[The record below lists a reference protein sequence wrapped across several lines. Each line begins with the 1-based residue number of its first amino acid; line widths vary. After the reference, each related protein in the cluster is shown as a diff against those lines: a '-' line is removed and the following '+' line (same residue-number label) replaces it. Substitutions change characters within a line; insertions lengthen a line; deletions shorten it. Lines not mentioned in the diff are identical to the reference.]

1 MKLIIAGGISFALVF
16 LLWTSVI
23 AQQPTKMPRLGYLS
37 SRDPGSDAARTE
49 AVKAGLQE
57 LGYTDGQNLKIEYR
71 FAHGKRERFPLLA
84 AELVRL
90 KVDLIVV
97 AGGTPSV
104 QEAQKATKQIPI
116 IMSGGGADP
125 VEMGLFQ
132 ILAQPG
138 GNVTGV
144 TNRTGELGGKRLE
157 LLREVAP
164 RITSVAVLYEPANPS
179 SVLELQEVL
188 PSAARALKLTI
199 LPRELRT
206 TEDFD
211 KALSVMSIRQADSLY
226 VSPGALMNTNR
237 KRIVAFASRS
247 RLAAV
252 YGRKEYVDDGG
263 LIYYGADLEAS
274 YRRVAYFVDRILKGA
289 KPGDL
294 PIEQPTKFE
303 LVIYLKTANQIGLIV
318 PPHML
323 ARADRVIQ

>member
-71 FAHGKRERFPLLA
+71 FAHGKRERFPHLA

-125 VEMGLFQ
+125 VEMGLVQ
-132 ILAQPG
+132 SLAQPG

-144 TNRTGELGGKRLE
+144 TNRSGELGGKRLE
-157 LLREVAP
+157 LLRDVAP
-164 RITSVAVLYEPANPS
+164 RVTSVAVLYEPANPS

-188 PSAARALKLTI
+188 PSAAHALKLTI
-199 LPRELRT
+199 FPWELRT

-211 KALSVMSIRQADSLY
+211 KALSVKSIQQSHSLY

-247 RLAAV
+247 RLPAV

-274 YRRVAYFVDRILKGA
+274 YRRIAYFVDRIIKGA

-303 LVIYLKTANQIGLIV
+303 LVINLKAANQIGLII

>member
-1 MKLIIAGGISFALVF
+1 MKLTTAGAISFALVF
-16 LLWTSVI
+16 PLWGSAI
-23 AQQPTKMPRLGYLS
+23 AQPLTKMPRLGYLS

-71 FAHGKRERFPLLA
+71 FAHGKRERFPHLA

-125 VEMGLFQ
+125 VEMGLVQ
-132 ILAQPG
+132 SLAHPG

-144 TNRTGELGGKRLE
+144 TNRSGELGGKRLE
-157 LLREVAP
+157 LLKEVVP
-164 RITSVAVLYEPANPS
+164 RLSSVTVLYEPVNPS
-179 SVLELQEVL
+179 SVLELQQVL
-188 PSAARALKLTI
+188 PSAARALKLMMVP
-199 LPRELRT
+199 LELRT
-206 TEDFD
+206 GEDFD
-211 KALSVMSIRQADSLY
+211 KAFSAKSTQHSDSLY

-247 RLAAV
+247 RLPAV

-263 LIYYGADLEAS
+263 LIYYGADLGAS
-274 YRRVAYFVDRILKGA
+274 YRRIAYFVDRILKGA

-303 LVIYLKTANQIGLIV
+303 LVINLKTATQIGLTI
-318 PPHML
+318 PPHVL
-323 ARADRVIQ
+323 ARADKVIR